1 MAFILNLLSFPLEV
15 PLCVCASYL
24 KNFWFGSGTSSL
36 PSFPRFSFCLAY
48 SDFFL
53 KWHTCSN
60 FLDVCTL
67 KLHMNMLLLFMICGR
82 TSLLLFILFIRYH
95 ISYDNEYKTM
105 KVSKSNWFEKLFYQE
120 IFLTTT
126 QNKHGDFNPD
136 FLISTFVIVI
146 AVLI

>member
-1 MAFILNLLSFPLEV
+1 MALILNLLSFPLEV

-60 FLDVCTL
+60 VLDVCTL
-67 KLHMNMLLLFMICGR
+67 KLHMNMLLLFMICGH
-82 TSLLLFILFIRYH
+82 TSLLLFIL
-95 ISYDNEYKTM
+95 SYNDNEYKTLW
-105 KVSKSNWFEKLFYQE
+105 KCQNQTDLKNCFINWRN
-120 IFLTTT
+120 ILTTT
-126 QNKHGDFNPD
+126 QNKHRDFNPD

-146 AVLI
+146 TVLI